1 MADNSKKLIFVV
13 DDDSCI
19 CDTVS
24 VILKQ
29 ANLRC
34 VCFSN
39 AEDCLEELRSLNCDL
54 LITDVQMAGKDGI
67 ELLGEVKHI
76 MPWLP
81 VIIMTSYGDISM
93 SVKAVKAGAFDFI
106 EKPFGCQ
113 RLLGTVEKSLK
124 HNNLTNLL
132 RGKSLT
138 KTEMI
143 NLRLLLEGRSNKEIA
158 HILHRSIRTIED
170 HRGHIMH
177 KLDVNN
183 IVELVTRAAALGLL
197 DGQARE

>member
-1 MADNSKKLIFVV
+1 MADNGKKLIYVV
-13 DDDSCI
+13 DDDPCI
-19 CDTVS
+19 CDTMS
-24 VILKQ
+24 LILKH
-29 ANLRC
+29 ANFRC

-54 LITDVQMAGKDGI
+54 LITDLRMAGKDGI
-67 ELLGEVKHI
+67 ELLGEVKRI

-81 VIIMTSYGDISM
+81 VVIMTSYGDISM
-93 SVKAVKAGAFDFI
+93 SVKAVKRGAFDFI
-106 EKPFGCQ
+106 EKPFESK
-113 RLLGTVEKSLK
+113 RLLETVEKALK
-124 HNNLTNLL
+124 RNNLTNLL

-143 NLRLLLEGRSNKEIA
+143 VLRLLLQGKSNKETA
-158 HILHRSIRTIED
+158 HILNRSVRTVED

-177 KLDVNN
+177 KLDVDN

-197 DGQARE
+197 DDKVK